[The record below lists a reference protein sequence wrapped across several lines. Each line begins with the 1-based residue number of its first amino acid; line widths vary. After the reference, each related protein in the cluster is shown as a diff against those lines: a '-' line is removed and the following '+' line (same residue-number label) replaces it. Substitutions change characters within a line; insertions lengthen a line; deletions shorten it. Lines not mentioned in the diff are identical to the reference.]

1 MNLKNAFLNILFDEA
16 ASRFSAMLV
25 DYGRRF
31 RFYFDANDQEK
42 LKAKCKEFVV
52 EVFKNVKKR

>member
-16 ASRFSAMLV
+16 AARFSSMIV

-31 RFYFDANDQEK
+31 RFYFAANDQEK
-42 LKAKCKEFVV
+42 LKAKCKEFII
-52 EVFKNVKKR
+52 EVFKNVKTR

>member
-16 ASRFSAMLV
+16 AARFSSILV

-31 RFYFDANDQEK
+31 RFYFDAKDQENLK
-42 LKAKCKEFVV
+42 LKCKEFIV
-52 EVFKNVKKR
+52 EVFKNVKTK

>member
-16 ASRFSAMLV
+16 ASQFSALLV
-25 DYGRRF
+25 GYGRRF

-42 LKAKCKEFVV
+42 LKAKCKEFII
-52 EVFKNVKKR
+52 EVFKNGKTR